1 MAKLSYTHETYGE
14 LVANDYD
21 DWYKDFDQDAITMLA
36 ELTRNGRAL
45 ELGIG
50 TGRIALPLMGKDVEV
65 HGLDA
70 SPSMVARMRTKP
82 NGDRVPVNLGNFADV
97 AADGQFALV
106 YVVFNTFFALTTQ
119 EEQVRCFR
127 NVATHLT
134 PDGCFLIEAFVPDL
148 TRFAGEQAIRATNV
162 MTERVDFDVSQH
174 DSVTQRVVSQKVVLS
189 DGSVR
194 LYPIEIRYAWPSEL
208 DLMAQLAGLRLRH
221 RWSNWQRE
229 PFTSQ
234 SMKHISVYERD
245 TKP

>member
-1 MAKLSYTHETYGE
+1 MAKPPYTHETYGE

-21 DWYKDFDQDAITMLA
+21 DWYKDFDQDAVTLLA
-36 ELTRNGRAL
+36 ELARVGRAL

-50 TGRIALPLMGKDVEV
+50 TGRIALPLMGKNVEV

-70 SPSMVARMRTKP
+70 SPSMVAKMRAKP
-82 NGDRVPVNLGNFADV
+82 NGDRVTVNFGSFADV
-97 AADGQFALV
+97 AADGQFTLV

-119 EEQVRCFR
+119 EEQVRCFH

-134 PDGCFLIEAFVPDL
+134 PDGCFLIEAFVPDM
-148 TRFAGEQAIRATNV
+148 TRFDRGQTVWASKVTTDNV
-162 MTERVDFDVSQH
+162 DLDVSQH
-174 DSVTQRVVSQKVVLS
+174 DSVTQRVVRQKVVLS

-208 DLMAQLAGLRLRH
+208 DLMAQLAGLRLRQ

-234 SMKHISVYERD
+234 SVKHISVYERVA
-245 TKP
+245 P

>member
-1 MAKLSYTHETYGE
+1 MAKPPYTHETYGE

-21 DWYKDFDQDAITMLA
+21 DWYKDFDQDAVTLLA
-36 ELTRNGRAL
+36 ELARVGRAL

-50 TGRIALPLMGKDVEV
+50 TGRIALPLMGKNVEV

-70 SPSMVARMRTKP
+70 SPSMVAKMRAKP
-82 NGDRVPVNLGNFADV
+82 NGDRVTVNFGSFADV
-97 AADGQFALV
+97 AADGQFTLV

-119 EEQVRCFR
+119 EEQVRCFH

-134 PDGCFLIEAFVPDL
+134 PDGCFLIEAFVPDM
-148 TRFAGEQAIRATNV
+148 TRFDRGQTVWASKVTTDNV
-162 MTERVDFDVSQH
+162 DLDVSQH

-208 DLMAQLAGLRLRH
+208 DLMAQLAGLRLRQ

-234 SMKHISVYERD
+234 SVKHISVYERVA
-245 TKP
+245 P

>member
-1 MAKLSYTHETYGE
+1 MAKASYTHETYGE

-36 ELTRNGRAL
+36 ELARDGRAL

-50 TGRIALPLMGKDVEV
+50 TGRIALPLMGKNVEV

-70 SPSMVARMRTKP
+70 SPSMVARMRGKP
-82 NGDRVPVNLGNFADV
+82 NGERVPVNLGNFADV

-148 TRFAGEQAIRATNV
+148 TRFAGEQAIRATKV

-208 DLMAQLAGLRLRH
+208 DLMAQLAGLRLRQ

-229 PFTSQ
+229 PFTSL

-245 TKP
+245 I